1 MRRSIRKPVMGQRGF
16 TLIEMLVVIAVMG
29 VLAAVVVPNV
39 IGFIGGGQTQGA
51 ATELDIVQT
60 AIDSMMVDKGLTA
73 VTAVTTATS
82 AMASFPDGTNPIYP
96 NYLRKDTT
104 KGTYTCTADGKV
116 TRVTTGY

>member
-1 MRRSIRKPVMGQRGF
+1 MRRAVRKSLMGQRGF

-39 IGFIGGGQTQGA
+39 TTFIGGGQTQGA
-51 ATELDIVQT
+51 ATEWDIVQT
-60 AIDSMMVDKGLTA
+60 AMDSMMVDKGLTS
-73 VTAVTTATS
+73 VTAVATATS
-82 AMASFPDGTNPIYP
+82 AMASFPDATNHLYP
-96 NYLRKDTT
+96 NYLRKDPT